1 MVTHSCPQ
9 NLKKCEART
18 MKHKS
23 FAIFI
28 LTHGRADNV
37 ITYETLKKAGCTA
50 KIYFVIDNEDD
61 QAEKYYKNFGKK
73 NVIMFD
79 KLAVSKTFDTMDLSE
94 ERRTIVYAR
103 NACFDIAKNLG
114 VEYFLELDDD
124 YTDFQYRYL
133 SEDGEKLLITSAK
146 QFDKICDLMLDFL
159 DATKADSVA
168 LAQGGDFI
176 GGKNGDI
183 FKQRVKRKAMNSFFC
198 RTDKRFDFIG
208 RINEDVNTY
217 CYLGSQG
224 KLFLTIADVMLTQ
237 VTTQKNNG
245 GMTDVYLDSGTY
257 LKTIY
262 TVILC
267 PSFVKISCMGMTHR
281 RIHHR
286 INWNKGVPL
295 ILHERWKK

>member
-1 MVTHSCPQ
+1 
-9 NLKKCEART
+9 
-18 MKHKS
+18 MKNKS

-37 ITYETLKKAGCTA
+37 VTFQTLKKVGCTA

-61 QAEKYYKNFGKK
+61 QAEKYYENFGKE

-79 KLAVSKTFDTMDLSE
+79 KLAISKTFDTMDLSE

-103 NACFDIAKNLG
+103 NACFDIAKELG
-114 VEYFLELDDD
+114 VDYFLELDDD
-124 YTDFQYRYL
+124 YTDFQYRFARPN
-133 SEDGEKLLITSAK
+133 EDKLAYVSVK
-146 QFDKICDLMLDFL
+146 QFDKLCDLMIDFL
-159 DATKADSVA
+159 KASNADTVA
-168 LAQGGDFI
+168 FAQGGDYI
-176 GGKNGDI
+176 GGRNGAL
-183 FKQRVKRKAMNSFFC
+183 FEQRVKRKAMNSFFC
-198 RTDKRFDFIG
+198 RTDRRFEFKG

-217 CYLGSQG
+217 CYFGSQG
-224 KLFLTIADVMLTQ
+224 RLYLTIADIMLNQ
-237 VTTQKNNG
+237 ATTQKNKG

-267 PSFVKISCMGMTHR
+267 PSFVKISCMGTSHR

-286 INWNKGVPL
+286 ISWNNGVPL
-295 ILHERWKK
+295 ILNERWRKNGRKNES